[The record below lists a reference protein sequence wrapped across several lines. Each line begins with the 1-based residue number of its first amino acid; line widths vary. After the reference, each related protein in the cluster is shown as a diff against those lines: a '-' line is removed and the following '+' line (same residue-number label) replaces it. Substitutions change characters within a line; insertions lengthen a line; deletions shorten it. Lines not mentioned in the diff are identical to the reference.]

1 MLDSNLKWDGSKW
14 VQLETAEK
22 TKDST
27 HTYYEAKTDSFS
39 SFAIVGLKGMAEATV
54 TPTPV
59 RPGMPATPAKTAAPH
74 TPAPTEK
81 VPGFGI
87 VLAMVTI
94 SALYML
100 RKGKK

>member
-1 MLDSNLKWDGSKW
+1 TWVHLDT
-14 VQLETAEK
+14 LEK
-22 TKDST
+22 NRDDKF
-27 HTYYEAKTDSFS
+27 TYYEAKTNTLSV
-39 SFAIVGLKGMAEATV
+39 FAITGLKGVATAVESYPQVTETSLPAE
-54 TPTPV
+54 
-59 RPGMPATPAKTAAPH
+59 TAE
-74 TPAPTEK
+74 TPTEK